1 MNLATLSFAAML
13 GRRNAIKFGAK
24 VVRHGRYVAFQMAAA
39 AVPRYL
45 FAGTPRLI
53 AEPRPPPQPQR
64 RQVFDPQVFAQ
75 TPWERY
81 VLMLTKSPMSGARRT
96 DLTRFRGASPR
107 GTCLAK
113 IRRTRQSHPR
123 QGRHPLD
130 EQRRERRGKPS
141 TLYLVAAASWGR
153 EKVFE

>member
-53 AEPRPPPQPQR
+53 AEPRPPRQPQR
-64 RQVFDPQVFAQ
+64 RQVFDPQEFAQ

-81 VLMLTKSPMSGARRT
+81 VFDANKIANVRRAT
-96 DLTRFRGASPR
+96 HR
-107 GTCLAK
+107 
-113 IRRTRQSHPR
+113 SHPVSGCIAAR
-123 QGRHPLD
+123 DLPCQNPSNAAISPSTRPSSVGRAAAGAAGQALNLVP
-130 EQRRERRGKPS
+130 RRG
-141 TLYLVAAASWGR
+141 G
-153 EKVFE
+153 